1 MSQHIEEG
9 EPRFAPLTVERWP
22 DLEALFGPRGACGGC
37 WDMYWRVPGAEFD
50 RNKGEGNRQAF
61 RTLIE
66 SGITPGVLGYV
77 GDKPAGWCAVQ
88 PRETYPRL
96 ARSRSLKPVDDAPVW
111 SVTCFFVARAHRRS
125 GLSVGLLR
133 AVVEHAAGCGARIVE
148 GYPVDPRGGSMP
160 DAFAWYGTL
169 PTFLRAGF
177 VEVAR
182 PSPTRAIMRYVI
194 REG

>member
-1 MSQHIEEG
+1 MSTETSNEQA
-9 EPRFAPLTVERWP
+9 RFAPATSERWP
-22 DLEALFGPRGACGGC
+22 DIETLFGPRGACGGC
-37 WDMYWRVPGAEFD
+37 WDMFWRVPGAEFD
-50 RNKGEGNRQAF
+50 HNKGEGNRQAF
-61 RTLIE
+61 RSLIE
-66 SGITPGVLGYV
+66 AGATPGVLAYV
-77 GDKPAGWCAVQ
+77 GDEPAGWCAVQ
-88 PRETYPRL
+88 PRAAYPRL

-111 SVTCFFVARAHRRS
+111 SVTCFFVARAYRRS

-133 AVVEHAAGCGARIVE
+133 AAVEQATRQGARIVE

-169 PTFLRAGF
+169 PAFVSAGF

-182 PSPTRAIMRYVI
+182 PSATRAIMRYVV